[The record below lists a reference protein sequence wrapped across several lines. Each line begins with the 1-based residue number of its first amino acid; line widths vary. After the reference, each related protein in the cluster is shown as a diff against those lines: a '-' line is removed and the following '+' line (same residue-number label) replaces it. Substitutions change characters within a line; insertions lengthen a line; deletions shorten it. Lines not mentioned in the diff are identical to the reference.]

1 MGLPDGSGLDL
12 LGALKPIHPRLAAIV
27 LSGYGME
34 RDVERSRALG
44 FAEHFAKPVNP
55 SRLIAALD
63 ALGRSVSS
71 APEPAAG

>member
-1 MGLPDGSGLDL
+1 
-12 LGALKPIHPRLAAIV
+12 
-27 LSGYGME
+27 ME

-55 SRLIAALD
+55 TRLIAALD
-63 ALGRSVSS
+63 AMGRSVSS